1 MQKTGDKPQFP
12 TRIHPPPLIK
22 DPNGGTWSPS
32 LYLGRGPVTYL
43 PTQHA
48 DACQQPSIAA

>member
-1 MQKTGDKPQFP
+1 MKTGDKTRLP
-12 TRIHPPPLIK
+12 TRIHPPPLTK